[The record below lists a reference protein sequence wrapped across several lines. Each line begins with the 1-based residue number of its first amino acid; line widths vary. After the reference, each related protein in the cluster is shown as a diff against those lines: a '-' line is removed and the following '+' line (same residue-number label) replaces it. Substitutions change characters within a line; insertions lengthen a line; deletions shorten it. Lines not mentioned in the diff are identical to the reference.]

1 MPCLVLACGRQ
12 KREKKLKNAVRWA
25 IEAGY
30 RSVDT
35 AAVYQNEKGVG
46 KAIKESG
53 VPREEI
59 FITTKVWNETRDMK
73 VP

>member
-1 MPCLVLACGRQ
+1 MNKALTESVTLNNGIKMPLLGLGVWQTKEG
-12 KREKKLKNAVRWA
+12 EEVENAVRWA

-46 KAIKESG
+46 KL
-53 VPREEI
+53 
-59 FITTKVWNETRDMK
+59 
-73 VP
+73 